1 MNVFLIRTKKL
12 IIKLSKYPQIG
23 KVISSFFGLLEV
35 PLLELIYF
43 IDKRIKPGSYQ
54 HLMKSFSYFY
64 GSKVIPL
71 KTKIE
76 GMPTLAPTE
85 EILEII
91 KRVPAVSIGY
101 CYCRVKYQNCDNPVW
116 TCIHIGTAKHLEE
129 LAKKIPLKST
139 SYEEVEKL
147 LYKANELG
155 LVHQLLTAPS
165 PEFVYVI
172 CSCCPCCCVMLR
184 NAIDYQIHG
193 AVLPSNFIAKLNED
207 NCNNCGVCLD
217 RCHFNALKSVNNE
230 VKLDT
235 SLCAG
240 CGLCV
245 NTCPTSALQLIR
257 RKMT

>member
-1 MNVFLIRTKKL
+1 MNVVLKEVKQI

-23 KVISSFFGLLEV
+23 ISISSFFGLIEV

-54 HLMKSFSYFY
+54 QLMKYFSYFY

-101 CYCRVKYQNCDNPVW
+101 CYCRAKYKNCDNPVW
-116 TCIHIGTAKHLEE
+116 TCIHIGSAKHLEE
-129 LAKKIPLKST
+129 LSKKIPLKSS

-165 PEFVYVI
+165 PEYVYVI

-193 AVLPSNFIAKLNED
+193 VVLPSNFIAELNEKE
-207 NCNNCGVCLD
+207 CNNCGICLE
-217 RCHFNALKSVNNE
+217 RCHFNALSSGKDKVILDVN
-230 VKLDT
+230 
-235 SLCAG
+235 LCVG

-245 NTCPTSALQLIR
+245 NTCPTTALHMIR
-257 RKMT
+257 RKIT